1 MDKQN
6 CEHEG
11 EIMAVFKKADR
22 KLEYAEG
29 VEGGT
34 GIMIRDRCELG
45 DKVGGV
51 CTYMVCNS
59 LEPGASIGEH
69 THTGETEIYYMV
81 KGEAV
86 LVENGTETVVEEGD
100 VLYCPNGGTHA
111 VRNDFDEP
119 VSFVVVI
126 QKVEE

>member
-1 MDKQN
+1 MSTRN

-69 THTGETEIYYMV
+69 THTGELRRRYPKGRGITQGVSNKKGQMKAIIWPGILMV
-81 KGEAV
+81 PATGIEPA
-86 LVENGTETVVEEGD
+86 
-100 VLYCPNGGTHA
+100 TH
-111 VRNDFDEP
+111 
-119 VSFVVVI
+119 
-126 QKVEE
+126 